1 VPFAAGAVAMVLWS
15 RHSDRTGERVWH
27 VAAPILLGALCTPVA
42 LYLHSPF
49 AVMAAVTLTAIGIF
63 SALPVFWYLPTTF
76 LSGVGAAAGIALVN
90 SLGNAAGF
98 AAPYL
103 TGLLSDATGSTK
115 AGMWVVGLVM
125 SLAAILVL
133 LLRMALLPDHEVDQS
148 HVEGDQSHVG
158 GDQSHVEGDQ
168 SHVGGDQSHVEG
180 DQASVG
186 GDPAH
191 VQVDHLV

>member
-1 VPFAAGAVAMVLWS
+1 VA
-15 RHSDRTGERVWH
+15 RRRPDPAR
-27 VAAPILLGALCTPVA
+27 GALHPG
-42 LYLHSPF
+42 
-49 AVMAAVTLTAIGIF
+49 GIF

-115 AGMWVVGLVM
+115 AAMWVVGLVM

-133 LLRMALLPDHEVDQS
+133 LLRMALRPDHEVDQP
-148 HVEGDQSHVG
+148 HAGV
-158 GDQSHVEGDQ
+158 
-168 SHVGGDQSHVEG
+168 
-180 DQASVG
+180 DQANVR
-186 GDPAH
+186 GDLH